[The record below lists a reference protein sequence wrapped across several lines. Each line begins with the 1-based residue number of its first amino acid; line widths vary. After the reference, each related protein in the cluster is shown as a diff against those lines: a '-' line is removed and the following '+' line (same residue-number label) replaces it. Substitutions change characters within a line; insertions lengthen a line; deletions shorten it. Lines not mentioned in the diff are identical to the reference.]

1 MNLASFLKQYIIN
14 VLKWIDTGV
23 NVIVLFGA
31 SNETISERAAKARN
45 AKREWGCVL
54 CSLLDKINPGHC
66 DRALTSKIGE
76 DAIIPDG
83 E

>member
-1 MNLASFLKQYIIN
+1 MNYVARYLLNI
-14 VLKWIDTGV
+14 LKWLDTGA
-23 NVIVLFGA
+23 NVILLFGA

-45 AKREWGCVL
+45 AGRRWGCIL
-54 CSLLDKINPGHC
+54 CRLLNKINPGHC
-66 DRALTSKIGE
+66 DHALASKIGE

>member
-1 MNLASFLKQYIIN
+1 MSYVARYLLNI
-14 VLKWIDTGV
+14 LKWLDTGA
-23 NVIVLFGA
+23 NVILLFGA

-45 AKREWGCVL
+45 AGRRWGCIL
-54 CSLLDKINPGHC
+54 CRLLDDVNPGHC

-83 E
+83 K